1 MLDHGELGPA
11 TPAATTPAGSRRPSA
26 AGQSSRSQNGSFGG
40 EVTRRAIRKSFSG
53 GLGDSLSMSAIRE
66 DPGKGIS
73 SPIPDLP
80 SPSTSQVPTPRS
92 TSAIPYGHPLHS
104 LRSMS
109 RTLLDPSS
117 MSALETEDEGDSDS
131 KATEFTEN
139 SPEMNIDLTGT
150 TAEDISIH
158 ASQLLG
164 RRLSDAVISL
174 AGDTNP
180 PPENRT
186 GSYFKADGSAVTEH
200 SSDAP
205 ESTVETPTTHLI
217 SPTDLAAQLMSDPK
231 LAALRSPPASVTQVP
246 ASKAAPIS
254 SAPILVNP
262 KCSGYFVEPVSQTF
276 LSITISH
283 LLTLRLQMKWME
295 HFLSS
300 GEIAGKITCP
310 NKKCNAKLG
319 NFDWAGVCCGCKEWV
334 TPVCFLMSLP
344 CHHERLN
351 VLQGFCIS
359 RSKVDEVL

>member
-11 TPAATTPAGSRRPSA
+11 TPAATTPTGSRRPSA

-40 EVTRRAIRKSFSG
+40 EVTRRATRKSFNS
-53 GLGDSLSMSAIRE
+53 GLGDSLSMSAIHE
-66 DPGKGIS
+66 DPGKGIP
-73 SPIPDLP
+73 SPTPDLP
-80 SPSTSQVPTPRS
+80 SPSTSQAPTPRS
-92 TSAIPYGHPLHS
+92 TPAIPYGHPLHS

-109 RTLLDPSS
+109 HALLDPSS
-117 MSALETEDEGDSDS
+117 MSALETEDEGDADS
-131 KATEFTEN
+131 KATEPNEN
-139 SPEMNIDLTGT
+139 LPEMNIDLTGT

-186 GSYFKADGSAVTEH
+186 GSYFRADGSTVTEH

-205 ESTVETPTTHLI
+205 EAAVETPTTHLI

-231 LAALRSPPASVTQVP
+231 LAALRSPAASVTQVP
-246 ASKAAPIS
+246 ASKAAPI

-262 KCSGYFVEPVSQTF
+262 KCSGYFVEPVSRTF
-276 LSITISH
+276 FSITIFH
-283 LLTLRLQMKWME
+283 LLTLLRLQMKWME

-334 TPVCFLMSLP
+334 TPVRVLMYFLLS
-344 CHHERLN
+344 RN
-351 VLQGFCIS
+351 AKFAVGF
-359 RSKVDEVL
+359 LH